1 MKKFFAVLFFITLPS
16 VALAHE
22 KWFINGSL
30 PVGPKPL
37 LFTMWSSVNASL
49 VLLAVFGLVAALLI
63 HFAVRPHRWAKKMR
77 AALGAFA
84 AWAPGVLR
92 TMTGLLLFMGSFS
105 RFLFA
110 PDLST
115 TAFPVS
121 AERVLLAV
129 QLLAGLGLI
138 IGLFPRFMSSL
149 GFALYFFSIFLF
161 PFPGVINYLF
171 FAGIFIY
178 LFIVGD
184 PALPK
189 SRRVKIF
196 PNAAVLLNL
205 KEAKPFAM
213 AILRFFTGLSFI
225 LVGAFYKIADP
236 NFALEFLRMHDVNF
250 IRGMG
255 FLNFTNDMFVL
266 TAGIT
271 EVFLGVL
278 IIFGLL
284 PRLVGFILFILFF
297 ITLSMFGIYELIG
310 HLPLFAVAFALI
322 TQGGG
327 ERWSAEL
334 SRKRA

>member
-1 MKKFFAVLFFITLPS
+1 MKKIFAILFFITLPS
-16 VALAHE
+16 IALAHE

-37 LFTMWSSVNASL
+37 LFTTWSSVNASL

-129 QLLAGLGLI
+129 QLLIGLGLI

-297 ITLSMFGIYELIG
+297 ITLSMFGMYELIG

>member
-1 MKKFFAVLFFITLPS
+1 MNKLIATFAFFIPS
-16 VALAHE
+16 IALAHE

-30 PVGPKPL
+30 PAGPKPL
-37 LFTMWSSVNASL
+37 LFTTWSSINASL

-84 AWAPGVLR
+84 VWAPGVLR

-115 TAFPVS
+115 TAFPVT

-129 QLLAGLGLI
+129 QLLTGLGLI

-196 PNAAVLLNL
+196 PNAALLLNL

-213 AILRFFTGLSFI
+213 AIMRFFTGLSFI
-225 LVGAFYKIADP
+225 LVAAFYKIADP

-255 FLNFTNDMFVL
+255 FMNFTNDMFVL

-284 PRLVGFILFILFF
+284 PRLVGFIVFILFF

-310 HLPLFAVAFALI
+310 HLPLFAFAFALI

-334 SRKRA
+334 SKKRA